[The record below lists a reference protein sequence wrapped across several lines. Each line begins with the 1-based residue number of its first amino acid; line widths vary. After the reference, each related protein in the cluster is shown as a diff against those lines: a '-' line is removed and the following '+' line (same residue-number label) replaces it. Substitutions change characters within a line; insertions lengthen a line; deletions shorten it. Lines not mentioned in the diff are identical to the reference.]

1 MFLEALLT
9 RDEIHARL
17 EEAFPFL
24 IRIGDPSAGHTLTFT
39 DLGEVKLVEDV
50 GLHIACKAR
59 VHWPVLGIDVPVVLR
74 SLRLVVIP
82 RMKSGP
88 LCDVLAFHVAI
99 EHAGVPVVPDAIE
112 HEVIVAIN
120 RRLADE
126 HVEAEWAFATLFDH
140 VLPLPRMI
148 EPLDAALLRATW
160 GRLRVTGEAIVI
172 AVSVHAAILRTHGT
186 APPEFAPLLAAGSP
200 RLTAPSVSAPAKPR
214 LTTRLAG
221 ELLAGG
227 LVGLAA
233 GAAFFALGRAI
244 GRVVSRAPS

>member
-9 RDEIHARL
+9 RDELHARL

-24 IRIGDPSAGHTLTFT
+24 IRVGDPSAGHTLAFT
-39 DLGEVKLVEDV
+39 DLGEVKLVADV
-50 GLHIACKAR
+50 GLHITCKAR

-82 RMKSGP
+82 RMKPGP

-99 EHAGVPVVPDAIE
+99 EHAGVPVIPDAIE
-112 HEVIVAIN
+112 HEVIEAIN

-126 HVEAEWAFATLFDH
+126 NVEAAWAFATLFDH
-140 VLPLPRMI
+140 VLPLPKMI

-160 GRLRVTGEAIVI
+160 GRLRVTDEAIVI
-172 AVSVHAAILRTHGT
+172 AVSVHAAILRKRGT
-186 APPEFAPLLAAGSP
+186 APQEFAPLLAASAP
-200 RLTAPSVSAPAKPR
+200 RLSAPSVGAPAKPTLVAR
-214 LTTRLAG
+214 FGG

-227 LVGLAA
+227 LAGLAA
-233 GAAFFALGRAI
+233 GAAFFGLRAAF
-244 GRVVSRAPS
+244 RMLA